1 LPIYNTSQR
10 VREIHVPKDYKTS
23 TGALNKSRALQYCWE
38 DSVNLYSDEEWI
50 VHLDEETLVTEESIK
65 GTFLSEGTEKPKL
78 KCLGFTYNEAKLY
91 NMLPLQMRE
100 KKPNTFKIMTQD
112 RIWNNIKTYS

>member
-1 LPIYNTSQR
+1 MPIYNTSQR

-78 KCLGFTYNEAKLY
+78 KCLGFTYNGAKLY

-100 KKPNTFKIMTQD
+100 KNPNTFKIMTKD
-112 RIWNNIKTYS
+112 WIWNNIPSY

>member
-1 LPIYNTSQR
+1 MFLSVVTDTALNLPIYNTSQR

-50 VHLDEETLVTEESIK
+50 VHLDEETLVTEESTK
-65 GTFLSEGTEKPKL
+65 GTFLSEGMYIRSDTMKPKL
-78 KCLGFTYNEAKLY
+78 FGI
-91 NMLPLQMRE
+91 QI
-100 KKPNTFKIMTQD
+100 FKF
-112 RIWNNIKTYS
+112 RK

>member
-1 LPIYNTSQR
+1 MPIYNTSQR

-65 GTFLSEGTEKPKL
+65 GTFLSED
-78 KCLGFTYNEAKLY
+78 
-91 NMLPLQMRE
+91 
-100 KKPNTFKIMTQD
+100 TFFCHIYKQT
-112 RIWNNIKTYS
+112 NILLAELENLNFGYF